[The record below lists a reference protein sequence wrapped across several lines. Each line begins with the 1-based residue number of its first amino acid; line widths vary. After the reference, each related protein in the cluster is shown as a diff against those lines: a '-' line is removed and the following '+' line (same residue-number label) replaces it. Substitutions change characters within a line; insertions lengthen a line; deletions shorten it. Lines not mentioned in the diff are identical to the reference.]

1 MSTGL
6 IKSDSEETLKTVSKF
21 QLFISK
27 KKQVEVSE
35 EEEILSAKDKFL
47 LVMRDT
53 QALSEFKDV
62 MSLSDKVPFV
72 TD

>member
-62 MSLSDKVPFV
+62 MSLSDKVI
-72 TD
+72 